1 MKRYQV
7 IVSLADGKWIIDYVT
22 VKEGQTDQQAFD
34 EYMNQYEHVRTQ
46 CGLDII
52 KKLLPSITHISKMSN
67 F

>member
-1 MKRYQV
+1 MKRHQV
-7 IVSLADGKWIIDYVT
+7 IVSLSDGKWISDYIT

-34 EYMNQYEHVRTQ
+34 EYMKQYEHIRTQ
-46 CGLDII
+46 CELDII